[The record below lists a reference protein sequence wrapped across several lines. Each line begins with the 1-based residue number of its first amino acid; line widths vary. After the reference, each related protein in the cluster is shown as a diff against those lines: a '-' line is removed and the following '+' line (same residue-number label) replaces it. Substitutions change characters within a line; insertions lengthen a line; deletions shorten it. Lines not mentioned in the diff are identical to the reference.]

1 MRILHTS
8 DWHIGRSFHG
18 HSTTAHLEQVLEALV
33 AVVVDQQVNVV
44 VVAGDV
50 FDSAT
55 PAAENFDVLT
65 RALAKLRATGTRVVM
80 TSGNHDSATRL
91 GFQSGF
97 AELAGI
103 HIITRH
109 EQAITPVTIADEH
122 GPVHFYGIP
131 YLEPSMLRHR
141 YPDAT
146 LRTHTDALAFTMD
159 SIRADLDS
167 RGGRS
172 VVISHCFAADV
183 ADVSSDLAQDSG
195 ERDITAGGL
204 DVVPLSTFDGPDYVA
219 LGHIH
224 GRARLSDRARYSGAP
239 LHYSFSEAA
248 KPRGGWLVSLDET
261 GLSSVEW
268 VDLPVPRRLT
278 VLTGELES
286 LLADAAH
293 SEHEQDWVAAIL
305 TDRVRPMDG
314 MRRLQAR
321 FPFAAMLDHR
331 PSIVADAGPTS
342 YGERIKAKSDS
353 EIVDGF
359 LEFVRNGVGPTDA
372 ERLLIADAISAQA
385 ATEVSS

>member
-1 MRILHTS
+1 M
-8 DWHIGRSFHG
+8 
-18 HSTTAHLEQVLEALV
+18 
-33 AVVVDQQVNVV
+33 
-44 VVAGDV
+44 
-50 FDSAT
+50 
-55 PAAENFDVLT
+55 
-65 RALAKLRATGTRVVM
+65 
-80 TSGNHDSATRL
+80 
-91 GFQSGF
+91 
-97 AELAGI
+97 
-103 HIITRH
+103 
-109 EQAITPVTIADEH
+109 
-122 GPVHFYGIP
+122 
-131 YLEPSMLRHR
+131 
-141 YPDAT
+141 
-146 LRTHTDALAFTMD
+146 
-159 SIRADLDS
+159 
-167 RGGRS
+167 
-172 VVISHCFAADV
+172 
-183 ADVSSDLAQDSG
+183 
-195 ERDITAGGL
+195 
-204 DVVPLSTFDGPDYVA
+204 
-219 LGHIH
+219 
-224 GRARLSDRARYSGAP
+224 
-239 LHYSFSEAA
+239 
-248 KPRGGWLVSLDET
+248 
-261 GLSSVEW
+261 EW